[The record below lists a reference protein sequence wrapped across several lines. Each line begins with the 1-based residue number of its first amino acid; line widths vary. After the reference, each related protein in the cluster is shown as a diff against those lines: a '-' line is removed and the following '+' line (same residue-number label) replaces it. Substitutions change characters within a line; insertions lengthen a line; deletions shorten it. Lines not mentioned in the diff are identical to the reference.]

1 MEKTFNILLMHVH
14 GRRPA
19 VAMHCERVIAQETIN
34 LRQFITFL
42 AQPGERELWPQTRRH
57 CRPRL
62 WDAIKLPEIASQR
75 DFCWDWAGSEDE
87 QWFRFNPLKLKV
99 STSLTLELD

>member
-42 AQPGERELWPQTRRH
+42 AQPGERGNFGH
-57 CRPRL
+57 
-62 WDAIKLPEIASQR
+62 KR
-75 DFCWDWAGSEDE
+75 DDTVAQGCGM
-87 QWFRFNPLKLKV
+87 Q
-99 STSLTLELD
+99 